1 MSADWSILT
10 SRNGLIMTGFS
21 SKYCSHEAMRLLAPS
36 SVSEGK
42 RPRSPLLLIGLAD
55 FFDLG
60 GALGT
65 LFWRQTSDAGAT
77 LVDGGGGG
85 TLFCFW
91 RQTSDGDTSGGGGDT
106 SGGAFTPG

>member
-10 SRNGLIMTGFS
+10 STNGLIMTGFS

-106 SGGAFTPG
+106 SGGAFTTG